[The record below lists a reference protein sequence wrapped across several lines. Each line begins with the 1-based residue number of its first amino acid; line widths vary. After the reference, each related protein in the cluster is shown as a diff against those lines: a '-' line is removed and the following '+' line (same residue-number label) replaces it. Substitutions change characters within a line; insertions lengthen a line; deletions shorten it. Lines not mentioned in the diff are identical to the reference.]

1 MISPSPNCSSKK
13 KEVYINSYC
22 ELLVLDSFIL
32 ADMHGWWN
40 TICVPPVLT
49 SWPFMW
55 RFPMTFSNDS
65 KGWPRMRILRLIQ
78 NVIEFFTLLSK
89 SKEVLSNWLQYH
101 LSFVSV
107 TLWSTFI
114 YAKLIKHKSPSKHC
128 WYHYFSIICW
138 HHYFS
143 IDYKHV
149 YRYMRF
155 YRLSGT
161 HQENTFQLTTIPPLF
176 CVVTL
181 WSTFISLYMFKLI
194 KHKSP
199 SQPCCY
205 RYFSIGFS
213 KKKPLFLYRL

>member
-1 MISPSPNCSSKK
+1 MMEHHMCSSCF
-13 KEVYINSYC
+13 N
-22 ELLVLDSFIL
+22 FL
-32 ADMHGWWN
+32 AFY
-40 TICVPPVLT
+40 V
-49 SWPFMW
+49 
-55 RFPMTFSNDS
+55 TFSNDS
-65 KGWPRMRILRLIQ
+65 KGWPRMRILSLIQ
-78 NVIEFFTLLSK
+78 NVMEFFTFQKQGSIFQLATIPPLLC
-89 SKEVLSNWLQYH
+89 V
-101 LSFVSV
+101 V

-114 YAKLIKHKSPSKHC
+114 YVQLIKHKSPSKHC
-128 WYHYFSIICW
+128 WY
-138 HHYFS
+138 HYFS

-199 SQPCCY
+199 SQPCWY
-205 RYFSIGFS
+205 HYFSIGFS
-213 KKKPLFLYRL
+213 KKKTIISL